1 MMTSNNAEIDC
12 AFGPPPSERERS
24 TSALVQRAFER
35 ARDGDRDAAG
45 FLYARFGDEVYECVR
60 TTLGDHARA
69 REATQCIF
77 AFDEVGE
84 WVPPQLAS
92 PRACLLDGARRL
104 AHMVA
109 ADPSLRLSA

>member
-1 MMTSNNAEIDC
+1 MTSNDADIDGP
-12 AFGPPPSERERS
+12 FGSLRHERKHPAS
-24 TSALVQRAFER
+24 SLVQHAFER
-35 ARDGDRDAAG
+35 AREGDQAAAG
-45 FLYARFGDEVYECVR
+45 FLYARYGDEVYECVR

-69 REATQCIF
+69 CAATRRVF
-77 AFDEVGE
+77 AFGEMGE

-104 AHMVA
+104 AHQVA